1 MSIYFIAAIGTDIG
15 KTFFVENICTI
26 LNKQKRKVAAI
37 KPIASGFIKEDSNS
51 DSAKI
56 LKALDRD
63 ISQENINSITPWRF
77 EEAISPHIAAKNI
90 GLEIDFLEVVN
101 FCQAEILRSKKEN
114 SFLFIEAAGGI
125 MTPINKDK
133 TFIDLAF
140 ELKIP
145 VLLLTANYLG
155 SISHTLCA
163 IEALK
168 NKKIFVEKIIINDF
182 LSNQKNS
189 FISNEEMIKTI
200 ENFSKISAILLEDY
214 LTIYKA
220 NND

>member
-15 KTFFVENICTI
+15 KTFFVEKICKI
-26 LNKQKRKVAAI
+26 LTKQKKLVSAI
-37 KPIASGFIKEDSNS
+37 KPIASGFKEEDLNS

-56 LKALDRD
+56 LKALGRN
-63 ISQENINSITPWRF
+63 ISQENIDYITPWRF

-90 GLEIDFLEVVN
+90 DQKIDFLEVVN
-101 FCQAEILRSKKEN
+101 FCQAAILKSKKEKG
-114 SFLFIEAAGGI
+114 FLFIEAAGGI
-125 MTPINKDK
+125 MTPINEEK

-145 VLLLTANYLG
+145 VLLLTTNYLG

-189 FISNEEMIKTI
+189 FISNEEVIKTI
-200 ENFSKISAILLEDY
+200 ENFTKISAISLEDY

-220 NND
+220 TND